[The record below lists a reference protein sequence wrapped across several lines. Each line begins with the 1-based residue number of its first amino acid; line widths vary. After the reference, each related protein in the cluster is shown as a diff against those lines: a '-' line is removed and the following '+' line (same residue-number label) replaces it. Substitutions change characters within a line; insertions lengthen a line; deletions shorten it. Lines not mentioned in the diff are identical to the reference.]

1 MELIGKCLLDAGR
14 FDELGIKIVELA
26 YALLIY
32 LTCHIDLGEGS
43 PHPFYQTSSK
53 TQLLVAKGDVQE
65 IINQT
70 S

>member
-14 FDELGIKIVELA
+14 FGELEIKIVELA
-26 YALLIY
+26 YALIY
-32 LTCHIDLGEGS
+32 LTRPTDLGEGS